1 MDPNVIPPLLKI
13 ATRSDLVVDALR
25 DAILSGRLNP
35 GDVLVERQ
43 LAESL
48 GVSKTPV
55 REALIALSARGLVA
69 PNRNHGATV
78 RRLLPIDV
86 QKVYQVR
93 ILLEPWA
100 FGETARRQSTEHI
113 EQAREALK
121 EATRYLDAPDAPPEL
136 IATNRRFHRM
146 LYSGCGNELIIRRLD
161 EMQDL
166 TALGIATVL
175 WSNRPT
181 WRAERDEHQQILAA
195 VDAGKPSNVESLTR
209 KHIQASLTALSTMM
223 EETDGSQVSQSPA
236 SQKPRR
242 GKAAV
247 RQ

>member
-1 MDPNVIPPLLKI
+1 MDPDVIPPLLKV

-25 DAILSGRLNP
+25 DAILSGRLKP
-35 GDVLVERQ
+35 GDLLVERQ

-55 REALIALSARGLVA
+55 REALIALTARGLVTA
-69 PNRNHGATV
+69 NRNHGATV
-78 RRLLPIDV
+78 RRLSPADV

-100 FGETARRQSTEHI
+100 LGETARRQSTEHI
-113 EQAREALK
+113 EKARASLAV
-121 EATRYLDAPDAPPEL
+121 ATSYLDAPEAPPEL
-136 IATNRRFHRM
+136 IAANREFHRH
-146 LYSGCGNELIIRRLD
+146 LYSGCGNELIISRLD

-181 WRAERDEHQQILAA
+181 WRQERDEHQQMLAA
-195 VDAGKPSNVESLTR
+195 VEEAKTSTVEALAR

-223 EETDGSQVSQSPA
+223 AANDGLPA
-236 SQKPRR
+236 QAKRSGSR
-242 GKAAV
+242 
-247 RQ
+247 

>member
-1 MDPNVIPPLLKI
+1 MDPDVIPPLLKV

-25 DAILSGRLNP
+25 DAILSGRLKP

-55 REALIALSARGLVA
+55 REALIALSASGLVA

-78 RRLLPIDV
+78 RRLLPVDV

-93 ILLEPWA
+93 ILIEPWA
-100 FGETARRQSTEHI
+100 IGETARRRSTEHI
-113 EQAREALK
+113 EQARAAL
-121 EATRYLDAPDAPPEL
+121 EETTRYLDAPEAPPEL
-136 IATNRRFHRM
+136 IAINRRFHRL
-146 LYSGCGNELIIRRLD
+146 LYAGCGNELIIRRLD

-175 WSNRPT
+175 WSRRPT
-181 WRAERDEHQQILAA
+181 WRTERDEHQEILAA
-195 VDAGKPSNVESLTR
+195 VDAGKVPTVESLTR
-209 KHIQASLTALSTMM
+209 KHIQASLTELSTMM
-223 EETDGSQVSQSPA
+223 EAEAEAATA
-236 SQKPRR
+236 AKPRR
-242 GKAAV
+242 GRPKAL
-247 RQ
+247 